1 MLFCMVIPEYKS
13 DKDFLFCKMTVT
25 PTCLKYGYQQL
36 TEFSETLNNGTLQV
50 HRNNP
55 FKSIV
60 SLTFAQAI
68 GLFIT
73 INHFVLHNPK
83 TKKLPY

>member
-1 MLFCMVIPEYKS
+1 MSSPANVFVIWVS
-13 DKDFLFCKMTVT
+13 TINI
-25 PTCLKYGYQQL
+25 
-36 TEFSETLNNGTLQV
+36 SETLNKKILQV

-73 INHFVLHNPK
+73 RNHFVLHNPK